1 MIIDTHCHFDMMK
14 SPESYIQ
21 EIENKGDIVI
31 GMTNMPSHFKMGVP
45 FVKKFKHVRLALGLH
60 PLLASEQVYELELFR
75 RLLPLT
81 SDIEAVGL
89 DFFIDGYPKQ

>member
-45 FVKKFKHVRLALGLH
+45 FVKKYKHVRLSL
-60 PLLASEQVYELELFR
+60 
-75 RLLPLT
+75 
-81 SDIEAVGL
+81 
-89 DFFIDGYPKQ
+89 